1 MRALTDIWLYVQHR
15 EGVIE
20 AKTYGLIAE
29 ARRLIVA
36 LGGRG
41 TVTAVAIGPALG
53 EEIKRL
59 GMFGADRVLSV
70 EGDAL
75 SRYEGEVFAEIL
87 FKVVKAHEPTCI
99 LMAQGPETADLSAR
113 LAASMETP
121 LVTRA
126 VDLKIDK
133 EGTARA
139 VRPVA
144 NGYLFEELTLVGHG
158 SPIICFLPSVLGMP
172 EEDGAREAEIVR
184 MPPDIS
190 SLDTKTRVE
199 AVIEAAPET
208 LGLEDADIVVS
219 GGRGVGKGESFDII
233 HELALVMGGSVGGT
247 RPVVDW
253 QILPFER
260 QIGQTGKTVDPHLIL
275 ACGISGANEFTAGM
289 EKSRKVIAIN
299 TDPHARIFR
308 FADLAV
314 IGDVHEIL
322 PLLIARIKEVK
333 GNGKLP

>member
-1 MRALTDIWLYVQHR
+1 MTALTDIWLYVEHR

-20 AKTYGLIAE
+20 AETYGLIAE
-29 ARRLIVA
+29 ARRLIA
-36 LGGRG
+36 ACGGRG

-53 EEIKRL
+53 EETRML
-59 GMFGADRVLSV
+59 GKYGADRVLSV
-70 EGDAL
+70 ESAAL
-75 SRYEGEVFAEIL
+75 RRYEGEVFAEIL
-87 FKVVKAHEPTCI
+87 LKAVKAHEPTCI
-99 LMAQGPETADLSAR
+99 LMAQGPDTADLSAR

-133 EGTARA
+133 EGRARA

-144 NGYLFEELTLVGHG
+144 NGYLFEELSLEGHG
-158 SPIICFLPSVLGMP
+158 TPIICFLPSVLGLP
-172 EEDGAREAEIVR
+172 EEDGAREAEIFR
-184 MPPDIS
+184 IPPDIP
-190 SLDTKTRVE
+190 SLDIKTRVK
-199 AVIEAAPET
+199 AVIEAAPEA
-208 LGLEDADIVVS
+208 LGLEEADIVVS
-219 GGRGVGKGESFDII
+219 GGRGVGKGESFNII

-253 QILPFER
+253 QTLPFER

-322 PLLIARIKEVK
+322 PVLIARIKEAR
-333 GNGKLP
+333 GMQDT